1 MRACKAGYL
10 PAPIYHPFW
19 AANESDAEY
28 KGGGGPA
35 LASLPVALAFPRP
48 HPLFRQAQ
56 ARSGTPPGEAYLAVG
71 NEGQL
76 LGYIIMCRGFS
87 LDYGGYFTWVEE
99 TYMRKTDQ
107 RRFRDQRFSP

>member
-1 MRACKAGYL
+1 MKIRRATSDDQAELLELMR
-10 PAPIYHPFW
+10 
-19 AANESDAEY
+19 ESFEQEVDPSVDEWTKTQTA
-28 KGGGGPA
+28 
-35 LASLPVALAFPRP
+35 VAILLSDP
-48 HPLFRQAQ
+48 QA
-56 ARSGTPPGEAYLAVG
+56 GEAYLAVG
-71 NEGQL
+71 SEGQL

>member
-1 MRACKAGYL
+1 MKIRRATPEDQAELLDLMR
-10 PAPIYHPFW
+10 
-19 AANESDAEY
+19 ESFEQEAEASADEWN
-28 KGGGGPA
+28 KTKTAVTA
-35 LASLPVALAFPRP
+35 LLQDS
-48 HPLFRQAQ
+48 QA
-56 ARSGTPPGEAYLAVG
+56 GEAYLAL
-71 NEGQL
+71 NDDDHL

>member
-1 MRACKAGYL
+1 MKIRRATPDDQTELLALMRESFEQEAEATVDEWTKTR
-10 PAPIYHPFW
+10 
-19 AANESDAEY
+19 AAVAVLLSDA
-28 KGGGGPA
+28 
-35 LASLPVALAFPRP
+35 
-48 HPLFRQAQ
+48 QA
-56 ARSGTPPGEAYLAVG
+56 GEAYLTLDDAG
-71 NEGQL
+71 HL